1 MKVTSVLSLIAAATL
16 VSAGTFHPTEL
27 RPDVE
32 IVPGAFIIEYN
43 DGVDHTRAN
52 NFLNSRKGLDFK
64 VRGQYNQFNGASIQV
79 KSGHTGDDLA
89 KIPGVKRV
97 WPVERYQLPKQ
108 NLSKEDPS
116 SPQLTSA
123 HKMTGVDYVQK
134 TFKYTGKGI
143 KVGIIDS
150 GVDYTHPALGGC
162 FGKGCRVRYGWDFV
176 GDNFDKTGVAVQDSD
191 PRDTCNGHGT
201 HVAGIIGA
209 DARKVGAPQPFVGV
223 APEVTFGA
231 YRIFSCAGSGSSDI
245 IMQSMELAFNQ
256 GMNIINM
263 SLGSGSAYRST
274 PIAVLADRLTARGL
288 TVVASAGNDG
298 ADGVW
303 SVSNAGLGATSTS
316 VASFDNIAG
325 SYNYFA
331 YGGAEHP
338 YAPSQN
344 WGKAFDLPANATLVP
359 VFEKDGSL
367 SDGCLAAS
375 YAGQNVAGKV
385 VLVLGDTT
393 RCLSGGRGAAAKT
406 AGAAGIL
413 VQSVPLG
420 LNNLGGNPDFP
431 MAAIESAA
439 GIELVAAHKKNP
451 ASAFTWSAAK
461 KNFRIEGGGAPSAFS
476 SWGFDG
482 DLHIK
487 PDIAGPGGNI
497 LSTYPVNMG
506 AYAVESGTSMSSP
519 YVAGAHALLFNAHK
533 KVLRGQDARQI
544 LMNTAVPGRFAS
556 HKELAPVAKQGA
568 GLINVKNA
576 IDVQTLFSPDKIE
589 LLDSVHFAGKSVEVR
604 IKNVGK
610 RSTVYTLSHEA
621 AESAV
626 SYRNGNS
633 FPLTEPII
641 ENDKATVKFS
651 QNKVTVRAG
660 QTIKIKVQFKEPSTG
675 KAEEF
680 PFYSGYIVATPQG
693 KNAVPVRI
701 PYAGLKGDVAKVPIS
716 DTKFGVPLLMVNNK
730 KTGKLTTIPKGYK
743 IDWTT
748 ETPVVFSRLGSHTPE
763 YSIRLF
769 EAASGKQVGF
779 VGTQYGV
786 IATEFGRTKNIDSK
800 TGKPAY
806 RTFSW
811 INGQVYADKNA
822 TVATTVPA
830 GEYKV
835 VVASQHKLSKGQY
848 PADFEVFE
856 VAQVKL

>member
-1 MKVTSVLSLIAAATL
+1 MKITALISLMAAATL
-16 VSAGTFHPTEL
+16 VSAGKFQPSVP

-32 IVPGAFIIEYN
+32 IIPGAFIIEYH
-43 DGVDHTRAN
+43 DGVDHAKAN
-52 NFLNSRKGLDFK
+52 NYLNSRKDLSFK
-64 VRGQYNQFNGASIQV
+64 VRGQYEQFNGASIQV
-79 KSGHTGDDLA
+79 KSGHNGDDLA

-97 WPVERYQLPKQ
+97 WPVERYQLPKP
-108 NLSKEDPS
+108 NLSKEDPTK
-116 SPQLTSA
+116 PHLTSA

-176 GDNFDKTGVAVQDSD
+176 GDNYDKDGIAAQDSD

-245 IMQSMELAFNQ
+245 IMMSMELAFNQ

-288 TVVASAGNDG
+288 AVVASAGNDG

-303 SVSNAGLGATSTS
+303 SVSNAGLGALSTS

-325 SYNYFA
+325 NYNFLS

-338 YAPSQN
+338 YAYSQA
-344 WGKAFDLPANATLVP
+344 WGKPLDLPASATLVP
-359 VFEKDGSL
+359 VLNVDGSL
-367 SDGCLAAS
+367 SDGCVADS
-375 YAGQNVAGKV
+375 YAGQNVTGKV

-393 RCLSGGRGAAAKT
+393 RCKSGGRGAAAKT
-406 AGAAGIL
+406 AGAAGML

-420 LNNLGGNPDFP
+420 LNNLGGNPDFQ
-431 MAAIESAA
+431 MAAIEAAA
-439 GIELVAAHKKNP
+439 GAELLAAYKKNP
-451 ASAFTWSAAK
+451 ATAFKWSQSK
-461 KNFRIEGGGAPSAFS
+461 KSFRIEGGGAPSDFS

-506 AYAVESGTSMSSP
+506 SYAIESGTSMSSP
-519 YVAGAHALLFNAHK
+519 YVAGAHALLFSAHK
-533 KVLRGQDARQI
+533 KVLHGQDARQI
-544 LMNTAVPGRFAS
+544 LMNTAVPGRFFNHTA
-556 HKELAPVAKQGA
+556 LAPVTKQGS
-568 GLINVKNA
+568 GLVNIKNA
-576 IDVQTLFSPDKIE
+576 ITVQTLFSPDRIE
-589 LLDSVHFAGKSVEVR
+589 LLDTAHFAGKSVEVK
-604 IKNVGK
+604 IKNLGK
-610 RSTVYTLSHEA
+610 RSTVYTLTHETT
-621 AESAV
+621 ESAI

-633 FPLTEPII
+633 YPLLAPIL

-651 QNKVTVRAG
+651 QTKITIRAG
-660 QTIKIKVQFKEPSTG
+660 KTAKVKVQFKEPSTG
-675 KAEEF
+675 KASEF

-693 KNAVPVRI
+693 KDAVPVRI
-701 PYAGLKGDVAKVPIS
+701 PYAGVKGDVSRVPIL
-716 DTKFGVPLLMVNNK
+716 DTDYGVPLLVVLNK
-730 KTGKLTTIPKGYK
+730 STGKVGPIEKGHK
-743 IDWTT
+743 LDWAA
-748 ETPVVFSRLGSHTPE
+748 ETPYIFTRLGSHTPE
-763 YSIRLF
+763 LSLRLYDARGKLAGYLNTQF
-769 EAASGKQVGF
+769 GVVAS
-779 VGTQYGV
+779 
-786 IATEFGRTKNIDSK
+786 EFGRSKNLDSN
-800 TGKPAY
+800 TGKPVV
-806 RTFSW
+806 RNFSW
-811 INGQVYADKNA
+811 VDGKVFTDVNA
-822 TVATTVPA
+822 ITPVAVPA
-830 GEYKV
+830 GNYKV
-835 VVASQHKLSKGQY
+835 VVAAQRKLSKGKY
-848 PADFEVFE
+848 PADFEVYE
-856 VAQVKL
+856 VADIKL

>member
-1 MKVTSVLSLIAAATL
+1 MKITSLLSLIAAATI
-16 VSAGTFHPTEL
+16 VSAGKFHPTEL

-32 IVPGAFIIEYN
+32 IVPGAFIIEYH
-43 DGVDHTRAN
+43 DGVDHVKAN
-52 NFLNSRKGLDFK
+52 SFLNSRKGLNFK
-64 VRGQYNQFNGASIQV
+64 VRGQYNQFNGASIEV

-89 KIPGVKRV
+89 KIPGIKRV
-97 WPVERYQLPKQ
+97 WPVERYQLPKA
-108 NLSKEDPS
+108 NLSKEDPAQ
-116 SPQLTSA
+116 PHLTSS

-143 KVGIIDS
+143 KVGVIDS

-176 GDNFDKTGVAVQDSD
+176 GDNFDKDGVATQDAD

-245 IMQSMELAFNQ
+245 IMQGMELAFNQ

-331 YGGAEHP
+331 YSGVEHP
-338 YAPSQN
+338 YAFSQA
-344 WGKAFDLPANATLVP
+344 WGKALSLPANVTLVP
-359 VFEKDGSL
+359 VLEKDGSL
-367 SDGCLAAS
+367 SDGCLPES
-375 YAGQNVAGKV
+375 YAGQNVTGKV
-385 VLVLGDTT
+385 VLVIGDTT
-393 RCLSGGRGAAAKT
+393 RCKSGARGAAAKT
-406 AGAAGIL
+406 AGAAAML

-420 LNNLGGNPDFP
+420 LNNLGGNPDFQ
-431 MAAIESAA
+431 MASIENAA
-439 GIELVAAHKKNP
+439 GAQLLEAFKKNP
-451 ASAFTWSAAK
+451 ASSFTWSSAK
-461 KNFRIEGGGAPSAFS
+461 KSFRIEGGGAPSDFS

-482 DLHIK
+482 DLHLK

-506 AYAVESGTSMSSP
+506 AYAIESGTSMSSP

-533 KVLRGQDARQI
+533 KILRGQDARQI
-544 LMNTAVPGRFAS
+544 LMNTAVPGRFTN
-556 HKELAPVAKQGA
+556 HKELAPVAKQGS

-576 IDVQTLFSPDKIE
+576 ITVQTLFSPDKIE
-589 LLDSVHFAGKSVEVR
+589 LLDSVHFAGKSVEVK

-610 RSTVYTLSHEA
+610 RTAVYTLSHET
-621 AESAV
+621 AESAI
-626 SYRNGNS
+626 SYRGGNS
-633 FPLTEPII
+633 FPFLAPIL

-660 QTIKIKVQFKEPSTG
+660 QTIKVKVQFKEPSTG

-693 KNAVPVRI
+693 KDTVPVRI
-701 PYAGLKGDVAKVPIS
+701 PYAGLKGDVSKVPIS
-716 DTKFGVPLLMVNNK
+716 DTDFGVPVLLVNNK
-730 KTGKLTTIPKGYK
+730 KTGKLAPIEKGHK
-743 IDWTT
+743 LDWTV
-748 ETPVVFSRLGSHTPE
+748 EQPIIYSRLGSHTPE

-769 EAASGKQVGF
+769 DVASGKQVGF
-779 VGTQYGV
+779 VGTQFGPV
-786 IATEFGRTKNIDSK
+786 AAEFGRTKNLDK
-800 TGKPAY
+800 NGKKAY
-806 RTFSW
+806 RTFNW
-811 INGQVYADKNA
+811 VGGKVYADKNS
-822 TVATTVPA
+822 TVATTVPS

-835 VVASQHKLSKGQY
+835 VVASQRKLSKGQY